1 MAVHYGRQISQIKP
15 TQATKKEANKKA
27 KNNNKNAE
35 FRADK
40 IHYLNAN
47 ISTTTTTTKLADE
60 QSNRKVEPKFGRKK
74 AVNKNY
80 L

>member
-1 MAVHYGRQISQIKP
+1 MAVYYGRQISQIKP

-35 FRADK
+35 FRVDK
-40 IHYLNAN
+40 IYYLNVN
-47 ISTTTTTTKLADE
+47 ISTTTTTKLGDE
-60 QSNRKVEPKFGRKK
+60 QSNRRVEPKFGRKK